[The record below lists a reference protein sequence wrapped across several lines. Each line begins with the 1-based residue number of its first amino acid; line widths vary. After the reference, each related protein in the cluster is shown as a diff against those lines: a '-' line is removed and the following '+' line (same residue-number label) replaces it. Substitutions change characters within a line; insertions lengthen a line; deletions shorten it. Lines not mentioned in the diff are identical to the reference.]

1 MDMIFP
7 APAEDE
13 RDTTM
18 EENVR
23 EIMTEN
29 TENHTENNIK
39 DTAKN
44 NTDSSSDGSVV
55 ESSAESLES
64 TPGSQAETSSG
75 IAPKIAYVKSMDYL
89 GRVLSETALTF
100 KNLRS
105 YQIGCAVLSVLLGLL
120 LMRSFGNIFGLLAP
134 IVGMNT
140 TFFLYSRGVT
150 KRLKLAEANAKY
162 DTERLKQGKL
172 DPRVFYKHIAE
183 ALTEAKKTD
192 YLESLNGDT
201 SALSP
206 KEKARLS
213 KYYES

>member
-1 MDMIFP
+1 
-7 APAEDE
+7 
-13 RDTTM
+13 M
-18 EENVR
+18 EENVK
-23 EIMTEN
+23 ENMTDIDPE
-29 TENHTENNIK
+29 
-39 DTAKN
+39 A
-44 NTDSSSDGSVV
+44 
-55 ESSAESLES
+55 
-64 TPGSQAETSSG
+64 
-75 IAPKIAYVKSMDYL
+75 AYVKSMDYL
-89 GRVLSETALTF
+89 DRVLSETALTF

>member
-1 MDMIFP
+1 
-7 APAEDE
+7 
-13 RDTTM
+13 M
-18 EENVR
+18 EENVK
-23 EIMTEN
+23 ENMTDIDPE
-29 TENHTENNIK
+29 
-39 DTAKN
+39 A
-44 NTDSSSDGSVV
+44 
-55 ESSAESLES
+55 
-64 TPGSQAETSSG
+64 
-75 IAPKIAYVKSMDYL
+75 AYVKSMDYL
-89 GRVLSETALTF
+89 DRVLSETALTF

-134 IVGMNT
+134 IVGMNI
-140 TFFLYSRGVT
+140 TFLLYSRGVT
-150 KRLKLAEANAKY
+150 RRLKLAEANAKY

-206 KEKARLS
+206 KEKARL
-213 KYYES
+213 

>member
-1 MDMIFP
+1 
-7 APAEDE
+7 
-13 RDTTM
+13 M
-18 EENVR
+18 EENIK
-23 EIMTEN
+23 ENMTD
-29 TENHTENNIK
+29 I
-39 DTAKN
+39 DP
-44 NTDSSSDGSVV
+44 
-55 ESSAESLES
+55 ES
-64 TPGSQAETSSG
+64 
-75 IAPKIAYVKSMDYL
+75 AYVKSMDYL
-89 GRVLSETALTF
+89 DRVLSETALTF

-120 LMRSFGNIFGLLAP
+120 LMRSFGNVFGLLAP
-134 IVGMNT
+134 IVGMNI
-140 TFFLYSRGVT
+140 TFLLYSRGVT
-150 KRLKLAEANAKY
+150 KRLRLAEANAKY
-162 DTERLKQGKL
+162 DIERLKQGKL

>member
-1 MDMIFP
+1 
-7 APAEDE
+7 
-13 RDTTM
+13 M
-18 EENVR
+18 EENVK
-23 EIMTEN
+23 ENMTDIDPE
-29 TENHTENNIK
+29 
-39 DTAKN
+39 A
-44 NTDSSSDGSVV
+44 
-55 ESSAESLES
+55 
-64 TPGSQAETSSG
+64 
-75 IAPKIAYVKSMDYL
+75 AYVKSMDYL
-89 GRVLSETALTF
+89 DRVLSETALTF

-134 IVGMNT
+134 IVGMNI
-140 TFFLYSRGVT
+140 TFLLYSRGVT
-150 KRLKLAEANAKY
+150 RRLKLAEANAKY

>member
-1 MDMIFP
+1 
-7 APAEDE
+7 
-13 RDTTM
+13 
-18 EENVR
+18 
-23 EIMTEN
+23 MTD
-29 TENHTENNIK
+29 I
-39 DTAKN
+39 DP
-44 NTDSSSDGSVV
+44 
-55 ESSAESLES
+55 ES
-64 TPGSQAETSSG
+64 
-75 IAPKIAYVKSMDYL
+75 AYVKSMDYL
-89 GRVLSETALTF
+89 DRVLSETALTF

-120 LMRSFGNIFGLLAP
+120 LMRSFGNVFGLLAP
-134 IVGMNT
+134 IVGMNI
-140 TFFLYSRGVT
+140 TFLLYSRGVT
-150 KRLKLAEANAKY
+150 KRLRLAEANAKY
-162 DTERLKQGKL
+162 DIERLKQGKL